1 VKGVYSM
8 GTKKGVGEEKGQGTG
23 KTICGAEGCKHGD
36 SRFGFCN
43 EHYEQFKFGLIKKDG
58 KIVSDYEKKFEHY
71 QAFKR
76 RVAQK
81 AA

>member
-1 VKGVYSM
+1 M
-8 GTKKGVGEEKGQGTG
+8 GKKVEGQSSGSAPTSG
-23 KTICGAEGCKHGD
+23 KTICGAEGCKSSD
-36 SRFGFCN
+36 WKFSFCA

-58 KIVSDYEKKFEHY
+58 KPVSDYEKKFEHY

>member
-1 VKGVYSM
+1 M
-8 GTKKGVGEEKGQGTG
+8 GSKKGAGEVQGQAVG
-23 KTICGAEGCKHGD
+23 KTLCGAEGCKHGD
-36 SRFGFCN
+36 ARFGFCS
-43 EHYEQFKFGLIKKDG
+43 EHYEQFKFGLITKAG
-58 KIVSDYEKKFEHY
+58 KVVSDYEKKFEHY

>member
-1 VKGVYSM
+1 M
-8 GTKKGVGEEKGQGTG
+8 AKKVDGQTQGPAVSG
-23 KTICGAEGCKHGD
+23 KTHCGAEGCK
-36 SRFGFCN
+36 SSEQRFGFCN

-58 KIVSDYEKKFEHY
+58 KSVSDYEKKFEHY
-71 QAFKR
+71 QAFKA

>member
-1 VKGVYSM
+1 M
-8 GTKKGVGEEKGQGTG
+8 GKKGEGHAEGQSATAG
-23 KTICGAEGCKHGD
+23 KTMCGAEGCKTTD
-36 SRFGFCN
+36 WRFGFCA

-58 KIVSDYEKKFEHY
+58 KSVSDYEKKFEHY

>member
-1 VKGVYSM
+1 MKGVHPM
-8 GTKKGVGEEKGQGTG
+8 GTKKGAPETAGTTSG
-23 KTICGAEGCKHGD
+23 KTICGAEGCKHTD
-36 SRFGFCN
+36 WKFSFCQ

-58 KIVSDYEKKFEHY
+58 KVVSDYEKKFEHY
-71 QAFKR
+71 QAFKS